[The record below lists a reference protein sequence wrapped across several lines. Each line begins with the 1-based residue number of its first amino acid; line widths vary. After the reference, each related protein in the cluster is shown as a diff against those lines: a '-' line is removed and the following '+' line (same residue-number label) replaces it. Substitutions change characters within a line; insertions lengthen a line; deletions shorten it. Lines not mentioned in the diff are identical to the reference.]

1 MKAKIATVSLTGVW
15 AVPVAG
21 LMLGLLACSGGIKGT
36 YSDPNAAVVLELRSG
51 GNAAITFMGET
62 ADCTYTTSSQ
72 QVLLDCKPPA
82 GKITFTAHDDG
93 SLTGP
98 PGGFMPTLRKQK

>member
-1 MKAKIATVSLTGVW
+1 MITSRGAWRRCAQMVALTALALSLF
-15 AVPVAG
+15 
-21 LMLGLLACSGGIKGT
+21 ACSGGVKGT

-51 GNAAITFMGET
+51 GDGAITFMGET
-62 ADCTYTTSSQ
+62 AACTYSTSSK

-82 GKITFTAHDDG
+82 GKIAFNIHDDG

>member
-1 MKAKIATVSLTGVW
+1 MSSESRIIIRTAAAVFITISVISLTACGGV
-15 AVPVAG
+15 
-21 LMLGLLACSGGIKGT
+21 KGT

-51 GNAAITFMGET
+51 GDAAITFMGET
-62 ADCTYTTSSQ
+62 VDCTYSTSGK

-82 GKITFTAHDDG
+82 GKLTFNIHDDG

>member
-1 MKAKIATVSLTGVW
+1 MKAKTTAVVRGVC
-15 AVPVAG
+15 ALPVAG
-21 LMLGLLACSGGIKGT
+21 LMLGLIACNGGMKGT
-36 YSDPNAAVVLELRSG
+36 YSDPNGGVVLDLRSG
-51 GNAAITFMGET
+51 GEAAITFMGDT
-62 ADCTYTTSSQ
+62 AACTYTSSGK

-82 GKITFTAHDDG
+82 GKITFNVHDDG

>member
-1 MKAKIATVSLTGVW
+1 MGVKHGQAVRGALAAFILVFIIALTG
-15 AVPVAG
+15 
-21 LMLGLLACSGGIKGT
+21 CGGVKGT

-51 GNAAITFMGET
+51 GDAAITFMGET
-62 ADCTYTTSSQ
+62 VACTYSTSGK

-82 GKITFTAHDDG
+82 GKMTFTIHDDQ